1 MAVKKKRVVKVKG
14 VEWDVVKDPLKR
26 HLGNLALARQNLT
39 GQTDPGLTLLLE
51 EVAHQLFEIAGA
63 LRGLWGM
70 ADDAFPTKP
79 KNDDEEDKK

>member
-1 MAVKKKRVVKVKG
+1 MAIKKKKVVEVKG
-14 VEWDVVKDPLKR
+14 VEWDVVKNPLKR

-51 EVAHQLFEIAGA
+51 EVSHQLFEIAWA

-70 ADDAFPTKP
+70 ADDAFPAKP
-79 KNDDEEDKK
+79 KSDDEEGKK